1 MLLLPIHNEPALL
14 ADEISTLIIADLHIG
29 IEYEMLNAGI
39 KIPHRTDNMKKRLL
53 KILKDTK
60 VKRLAILGD
69 LKHKVPGASFQES
82 REIPEFVESV
92 LELVKT
98 IDLVPGN
105 HDGGVAG
112 FLPDE
117 VKIHKSDGFVIGN
130 LGMWHGHTWPSKKV
144 MAADTLIVAH
154 THPAVLFIDGVGSR
168 SSERCWLKGALLNE
182 KLSAK
187 YKKIASQL
195 IMMPAFNPLCGH
207 GYVNEKAPR
216 PVGVLMR
223 HGLISREDSH
233 IYLLDGTYLGTV
245 SQNLVEV
252 SRP

>member
-29 IEYEMLNAGI
+29 IEYEMLNAGV
-39 KIPHRTDNMKKRLL
+39 KIPGRTAGIKKKLL
-53 KILKDTK
+53 KILKETK
-60 VKRLAILGD
+60 VKRLVILGD
-69 LKHKVPGASFQES
+69 LKHNVPSASFQES
-82 REIPEFVESV
+82 REIPEFVESAQ
-92 LELVKT
+92 EFVKG

-105 HDGGVAG
+105 HDGGIAS
-112 FLPDE
+112 FLPEE
-117 VKIHKSDGFVIGN
+117 VKIHKSDGLVIGN

-154 THPAVLFIDGVGSR
+154 THPAVLFIDGVGAR
-168 SSERCWLKGALLNE
+168 SSERCWLKGSLLKD

-187 YKKIASQL
+187 YEKIGSQL
-195 IMMPAFNPLCGH
+195 ILMPAFNPLCGH
-207 GYVNEKAPR
+207 GYVNEKKPR

-223 HGLISREDSH
+223 HCLISREDSH

-245 SQNLVEV
+245 SENLVEGK
-252 SRP
+252 RL